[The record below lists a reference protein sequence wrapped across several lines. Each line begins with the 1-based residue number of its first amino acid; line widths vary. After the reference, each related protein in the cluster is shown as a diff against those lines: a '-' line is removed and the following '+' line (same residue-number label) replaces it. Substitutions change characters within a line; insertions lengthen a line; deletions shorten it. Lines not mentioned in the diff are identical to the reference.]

1 MNNKDL
7 ISKLNEASNHIAK
20 LSRQGRSDYIVAG
33 KWMVDWFNKVNN
45 ADRVNKIKRILD
57 AIK

>member
-1 MNNKDL
+1 MNDKDL
-7 ISKLNEASNHIAK
+7 ISKLNEASNQIIK
-20 LSRQGRSDYIVAG
+20 SRQRGKSDYIVAG
-33 KWMVDWFNKVNN
+33 KWMVDWFNKVNK

>member
-7 ISKLNEASNHIAK
+7 IGKLNEASNQIIK
-20 LSRQGRSDYIVAG
+20 SRQRGKSDYIVAG
-33 KWMVDWFNKVNN
+33 KWLVDWFNKVNN

>member
-1 MNNKDL
+1 MNDKDL
-7 ISKLNEASNHIAK
+7 ISKLNESSNQIIK
-20 LSRQGRSDYIVAG
+20 SRQRGKSDYIVAG
-33 KWMVDWFNKVNN
+33 KWMFDWFNKVNK

>member
-7 ISKLNEASNHIAK
+7 ISKLNEASNQIIK
-20 LSRQGRSDYIVAG
+20 SRQRGKSDYIVAG
-33 KWMVDWFNKVNN
+33 KWIVDWFNKVNN